1 MIAADYGRV
10 LLHGD
15 PAADGAHRVGC
26 GFLRVPLPG
35 CSLLLQHER
44 VRHRLAHR
52 FRRRREV
59 YHGEYV
65 FFMLALS
72 GRGKWPLS
80 NF

>member
-15 PAADGAHRVGC
+15 PAADGAHGVGC

-35 CSLLLQHER
+35 RALLLQHER

-52 FRRRREV
+52 LRSRGEV
-59 YHGEYV
+59 HHGE
-65 FFMLALS
+65 
-72 GRGKWPLS
+72 
-80 NF
+80 